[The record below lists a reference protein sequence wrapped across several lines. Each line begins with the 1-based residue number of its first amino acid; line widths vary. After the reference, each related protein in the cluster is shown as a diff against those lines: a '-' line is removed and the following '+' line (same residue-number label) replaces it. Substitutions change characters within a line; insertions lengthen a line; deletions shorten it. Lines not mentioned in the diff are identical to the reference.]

1 MTHPLSTID
10 IVGFW
15 IGIFLTFCILSYLYK
30 DNPFYKL
37 AEHLFV
43 GISIG
48 YVVTQQYYNT
58 LKPNLV
64 NHLAEIDHV
73 FDPRLRYLIPL
84 ALFVFLF
91 ARTVSQRFAWL
102 GTYPVAF
109 VVALYAGIQING
121 VAQSDLGEQMKSS
134 MQPLTMAQ
142 VDINTASAAD
152 MASLPGFS
160 PAVAQKVVEERQS
173 GRRFESLDEVGELSG
188 LTPAQRQ
195 DLEEQRGHLQGLD
208 AQASVRPGGKY
219 WFGMLSR
226 ILLLVGFVASL
237 VYFYF
242 SAEHKGIIGKI
253 SRFGVWVLM
262 IGFGA
267 SFGYTVQGRLSLAVG
282 RALDVLGKDKDPAQ
296 AAQIGGAWVALLSM
310 VIIATGIVVWELRT
324 KKRTNEP
331 Q

>member
-1 MTHPLSTID
+1 MTHTLSTID
-10 IVGFW
+10 VVGFW
-15 IGIFLTFCILSYLYK
+15 VGIFVTFCILSYLYK

-58 LKPNLV
+58 LKPNLIH
-64 NHLAEIDHV
+64 HLGEIDHV
-73 FDPRLRYLIPL
+73 FDPRLRYVIPL
-84 ALFVFLF
+84 ALILFLF

-121 VAQSDLGEQMKSS
+121 VAESDLAEQMKAS
-134 MQPLTMAQ
+134 MQPILMNQ
-142 VDINTASAAD
+142 VDINQASAGD

-160 PAVAQKVVEERQS
+160 PALAAKVIEARGQ
-173 GRRFESLDEVGELSG
+173 GRRFASLDELQELPG
-188 LTPAQRQ
+188 LTLPQKE
-195 DLEEQRGHLQGLD
+195 DLEEHRGRLQGLD
-208 AQASVRPGGKY
+208 AQASVHPGGKY

-226 ILLLVGFVASL
+226 FLLLIGFVASL

-242 SAEHKGIIGKI
+242 SAEHKGLVGKI

-296 AAQIGGAWVALLSM
+296 AAQIGGATVALLS
-310 VIIATGIVVWELRT
+310 VCIIATGIVLWELHA
-324 KKRTNEP
+324 KKRANDTP
-331 Q
+331 